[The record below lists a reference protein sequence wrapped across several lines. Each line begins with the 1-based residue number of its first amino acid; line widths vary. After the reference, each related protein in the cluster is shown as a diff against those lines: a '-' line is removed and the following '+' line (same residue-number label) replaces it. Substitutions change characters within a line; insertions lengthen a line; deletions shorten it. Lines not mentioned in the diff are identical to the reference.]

1 MSSPSG
7 ELHIQAVS
15 HISQGLSMAEPV
27 GHLESPVVDQA
38 QDSSSLAAWI
48 REFYSMS
55 LDENGRAF
63 VATIGLALL
72 GVLILKSAY
81 SLIKTSWPET
91 YTDIE
96 TRAQEH
102 IRVNPIR
109 TYVIFRG
116 GPVFLVSLFISV
128 CTDRADGMTWL
139 GFWLMVVIYLTWTTG
154 RAVSE
159 IFRTP
164 RHPNWTMLLI
174 YHILS
179 VVVVVI
185 SGVLAVLLRS
195 LFAPIIPA
203 NQELLISVWAGVFA
217 ALLAGV
223 VRQLLAPH
231 RLEGEEIVFALRKD
245 IGSNTW
251 SYLRKQAAGNE
262 DLQNFIIAFVL
273 AESQQRPR
281 WFRRL
286 ERIGGKIWGSGTY
299 GVAQIAA
306 DHPIKDRES
315 IDQLVVKINNNRVQS
330 ALEEGVNS
338 EPFYQICADLNNDPS
353 HASRIR
359 DFYETVRQMRSA
371 GTFPE

>member
-1 MSSPSG
+1 
-7 ELHIQAVS
+7 
-15 HISQGLSMAEPV
+15 MAEPV
-27 GHLESPVVDQA
+27 GHLESLAVDQA

-48 REFYSMS
+48 REFYSMN

-81 SLIKTSWPET
+81 SLIRTSWPET

-102 IRVNPIR
+102 IRINPIR

-128 CTDRADGMTWL
+128 CTDRADGMTWV
-139 GFWLMVVIYLTWTTG
+139 GFWLMVVIYLIWTTG

-174 YHILS
+174 YHTLS

-195 LFAPIIPA
+195 LFAPIIPE
-203 NQELLISVWAGVFA
+203 NQELLVSVWAGVFA
-217 ALLAGV
+217 ALLAV
-223 VRQLLAPH
+223 VARQLLAPH
-231 RLEGEEIVFALRKD
+231 RLEGEEVVFALRKD
-245 IGSNTW
+245 IGSKTW
-251 SYLRKQAAGNE
+251 AYLRKQAAGNE

-286 ERIGGKIWGSGTY
+286 ECIGGRLWGSGTY

-306 DHPIKDRES
+306 DHPINDRES
-315 IDQLVVKINNNRVQS
+315 IDQLFVKVNNNRVRR
-330 ALEEGVNS
+330 ALEEGVYS
-338 EPFYQICADLNNDPS
+338 ESFNQICADLNNDPS
-353 HASRIR
+353 HVGRIQS
-359 DFYETVRQMRSA
+359 FYTTVQHMRSV
-371 GTFPE
+371 GTFPD